1 MLKLEDLKDST
12 HCVERGRGIP
22 KEREEDKRREV

>member
-1 MLKLEDLKDST
+1 MGGAGEGDT
-12 HCVERGRGIP
+12 WVERGKGIF